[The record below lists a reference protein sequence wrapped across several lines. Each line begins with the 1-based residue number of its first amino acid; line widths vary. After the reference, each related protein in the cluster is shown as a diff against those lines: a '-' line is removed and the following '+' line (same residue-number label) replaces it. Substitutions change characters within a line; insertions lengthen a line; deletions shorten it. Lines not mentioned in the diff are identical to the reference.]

1 MAAMAIADGTVD
13 AKERALLKMCAERW
27 NVPWQNVELAINA
40 GTKLFDR
47 LVAKQTP
54 EAEHFLRELVS
65 LALIDGK
72 IDRNEKK
79 MLEAAALHLGLSAQ
93 LPALL
98 KG

>member
-1 MAAMAIADGTVD
+1 MRRWAAVTGAV
-13 AKERALLKMCAERW
+13 
-27 NVPWQNVELAINA
+27 
-40 GTKLFDR
+40 
-47 LVAKQTP
+47 VA
-54 EAEHFLRELVS
+54 